1 MWFGKGVVVRGREGG
16 GGGRP
21 LGRAWHSGAFPP
33 SAITT
38 PLAHSDSFWLLP
50 FNSFPK
56 LLPPTARGH
65 DLLGCTSCMGAQP
78 CSRAMFVPP
87 APVPV
92 TPRATRH
99 ASMHLHRV
107 MACLATC
114 VLCNHEPALAVVGG
128 RVVSA
133 DELAARGVVGL
144 RSQAGRLR
152 RGACTGTLIAPNL
165 VLTARHCL
173 DQAEDG
179 PLTSVIFGGSACGT
193 ASPCWCH
200 SFGPRLP
207 CSLQVRS

>member
-21 LGRAWHSGAFPP
+21 LGRAWPSGAFPP
-33 SAITT
+33 SDITT
-38 PLAHSDSFWLLP
+38 PSGPLRLFLAASFQFLP
-50 FNSFPK
+50 NTSSTNS
-56 LLPPTARGH
+56 ARPRS
-65 DLLGCTSCMGAQP
+65 LGRAFCMGAQP